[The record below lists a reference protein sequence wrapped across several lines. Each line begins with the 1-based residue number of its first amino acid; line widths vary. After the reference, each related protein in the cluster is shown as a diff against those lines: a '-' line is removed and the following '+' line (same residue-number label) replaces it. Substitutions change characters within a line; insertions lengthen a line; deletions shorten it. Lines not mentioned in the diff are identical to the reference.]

1 MDENVKGCNQKPP
14 PKWINMTPDT
24 LADQTLGVIFKKK
37 LLLLLVDSLK
47 KKSSVHV
54 GSQTD
59 DTVTTPAVTDG
70 NNNAES
76 AESSGNGKSFED
88 GTQEIIVGIDGTGD
102 MTSVDGTKDTGP
114 YPFEMDMCLVIPQ
127 ESHIHTV
134 IYKTKKVN
142 DWTGRFEIEFDKRL
156 NAFSLGI
163 NKNILEWVPKMTLKD
178 IMCILGEVIV
188 ANRGTTLTVQN
199 FVPAVV
205 ADLGV
210 VMKHTPLCM
219 EAHVN
224 DTPMI
229 ESARDPVESS

>member
-1 MDENVKGCNQKPP
+1 MQRYSFLWDVMDENVKGCNQKPP

-24 LADQTLGVIFKKK
+24 LVDQTLGVIFKKK

-59 DTVTTPAVTDG
+59 DTVTTPAITDG
-70 NNNAES
+70 NVQMKSLGIQTDESGSRSEGFNGDDFGFEGPYGYQISLGDMLMYGDKEDNDNAEL
-76 AESSGNGKSFED
+76 AECSGNGKSFED

-114 YPFEMDMCLVIPQ
+114 YPFETDMCLAIPQ
-127 ESHIHTV
+127 ESHIRTV
-134 IYKTKKVN
+134 IYEPKKVN

-163 NKNILEWVPKMTLKD
+163 NKNILE
-178 IMCILGEVIV
+178 
-188 ANRGTTLTVQN
+188 
-199 FVPAVV
+199 
-205 ADLGV
+205 
-210 VMKHTPLCM
+210 
-219 EAHVN
+219 
-224 DTPMI
+224 
-229 ESARDPVESS
+229 